1 MLITTLILLQAF
13 FASYYFGY
21 LGFTRFQYVLISKTE
36 YVKVHISLYQLL
48 GLALLAFNSSVLHL
62 FYPINATIF
71 YIISLSALGS
81 GFMMHPRIFKEAT
94 MHLLEGIKENKFTYL
109 ISFIIAVISICSRP
123 GTGDIADYHLQA
135 LKWAEQY
142 RNIIGLGNFNRPLAN
157 NNWWFNIQ
165 ALFGNASHSIYVLNA
180 LMFIVVFTFL
190 INNDNQNNMLKMFGF
205 VLAGFVAVS
214 TKTAFVGSVTPDYAI
229 TNLIFICSYLYLSY
243 NFNKDKIYLHI
254 IILLALF
261 AITIKLNSVLLLGV
275 ALFSFIELLKDNQ
288 VKNYWFGYSII
299 VFATIGIWLVG
310 NVMVSGWLCYPVSG
324 LDLFQF
330 DWKMPKEVLDMERF
344 SIKQWGKV
352 PFQDIQVTAKMGI
365 AEWLP
370 LWIEKLDVFNKGLL
384 GLSLLSTLAFTITLI
399 IKKEKQKTVLSLA
412 IISLMGIAFCF
423 SNGPHVRYA
432 YGYIVVLLALGL
444 AYLFHQKIKLIN
456 KWMMAA
462 MLVLATIGVVPKIL
476 AMKNEGSLISSIIYP
491 KSYPIYNLETHSL
504 NGNTLYISKQNST
517 CWTSF
522 PCSYY
527 MLENCELRG
536 NSLEEGFRVNHP

>member
-1 MLITTLILLQAF
+1 MLITALILLQAF
-13 FASYYFGY
+13 IVSYYFGY

-62 FYPINATIF
+62 FNPINASLF

-81 GFMMHPRIFKEAT
+81 SFMLQPAIFKEAT
-94 MHLLEGIKENKFTYL
+94 LHLWEGIKVNKFAYL
-109 ISFIIAVISICSRP
+109 VSLVIAVLSICSRP

-142 RNIIGLGNFNRPLAN
+142 KNIVGLGNFNRPLAN

-180 LMFIVVFTFL
+180 LIFIVVFTFL
-190 INNDNQNNMLKMFGF
+190 INNGNQNKMLKMFGF
-205 VLAGFVAVS
+205 VLAGFVAIS
-214 TKTAFVGSVTPDYAI
+214 TKTAFVGSVTPDYVI

-261 AITIKLNSVLLLGV
+261 AITIKLNSFLLLGL
-275 ALFSFIELLKDNQ
+275 ALLSFIELIKDNHT
-288 VKNYWFGYSII
+288 KKYWIGYSVIAS
-299 VFATIGIWLVG
+299 FTLGIWVLG
-310 NVMVSGWLCYPVSG
+310 NVLVSGWLCYPVSG
-324 LDLFQF
+324 LDLFHF
-330 DWKMPKEVLDMERF
+330 EWKMPKEVLEMERF

-352 PFQDIQVTAKMGI
+352 PFQDIQITAKMSLT
-365 AEWLP
+365 EWLP
-370 LWIEKLDVFNKGLL
+370 LWLEKLDLFNKGLL
-384 GLSLLSTLAFTITLI
+384 GISVLSTLMFI
-399 IKKEKQKTVLSLA
+399 IACVFKKEKNKMIISLA
-412 IISLMGIAFCF
+412 IISLMGIVFCF

-444 AYLFHQKIKLIN
+444 AYLLGEKINLIN
-456 KWMMAA
+456 KWMMMA
-462 MLVLATIGVVPKIL
+462 MLVISIAGVAPKIIS
-476 AMKNEGSLISSIIYP
+476 MKNEGSLFSSIMYP
-491 KSYPIYNLETHSL
+491 KSYPVYNLDSMIS
-504 NGNTLYISKQNST
+504 NGNTLYITKQNST

-527 MLENCELRG
+527 MLENCQLRG
-536 NSLEEGFRVNHP
+536 NTLEEGFKVNYP

>member
-1 MLITTLILLQAF
+1 MLITALILLQAF
-13 FASYYFGY
+13 FVSYYFGY

-48 GLALLAFNSSVLHL
+48 GLALLALNSAVLHL
-62 FYPINATIF
+62 FYPINASLF

-81 GFMMHPRIFKEAT
+81 SFMMQPAIFREAT
-94 MHLLEGIKENKFTYL
+94 LHLLEGIKANKFPYL
-109 ISFIIAVISICSRP
+109 VSLVIAVLSICSRP

-142 RNIIGLGNFNRPLAN
+142 KNIIGLGNFNRPLAN

-165 ALFGNASHSIYVLNA
+165 ALFGNASHSIYALNA
-180 LMFIVVFTFL
+180 LMFMLVFTFL
-190 INNDNQNNMLKMFGF
+190 VNNESENKMLRMFGF

-229 TNLIFICSYLYLSY
+229 TSLIFICSYLYLSY

-261 AITIKLNSVLLLGV
+261 AITIKLNSVLLLGL
-275 ALFSFIELLKDNQ
+275 ALLSFIELIKDNHT
-288 VKNYWFGYSII
+288 KKYWIGYSVIAS
-299 VFATIGIWLVG
+299 FTLGIWVLG
-310 NVMVSGWLCYPVSG
+310 NVLVSGWLFYPVSG
-324 LDLFQF
+324 LDLFHF
-330 DWKMPKEVLDMERF
+330 EWKMPKEVLEMERF

-352 PFQDIQVTAKMGI
+352 PFQDIQITAKMSLT
-365 AEWLP
+365 EWLP
-370 LWIEKLDVFNKGLL
+370 LWLEKLDLFNKGLL
-384 GLSLLSTLAFTITLI
+384 GISVLSTLIFIIACVFKNEKNKTII
-399 IKKEKQKTVLSLA
+399 SLA
-412 IISLMGIAFCF
+412 IISLMGIVFCF

-444 AYLFHQKIKLIN
+444 AYLLGEKINLIN
-456 KWMMAA
+456 KWMMMA
-462 MLVLATIGVVPKIL
+462 MLLISIVGVAPKIVS
-476 AMKNEGSLISSIIYP
+476 MKNEGSLFSSFVYP
-491 KSYPIYNLETHSL
+491 KSYPVYNLDSVIS
-504 NGNTLYISKQNST
+504 NGNTLYITKQNST

-527 MLENCELRG
+527 MLENCQPRG
-536 NSLEEGFRVNHP
+536 NTLEEGFKVNYP